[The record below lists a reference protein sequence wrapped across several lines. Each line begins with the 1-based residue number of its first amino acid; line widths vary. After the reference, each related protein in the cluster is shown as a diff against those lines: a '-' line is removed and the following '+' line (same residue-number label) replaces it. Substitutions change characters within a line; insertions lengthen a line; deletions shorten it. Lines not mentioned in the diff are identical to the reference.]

1 MKGKTRKLLPSS
13 LEAWRVTAACHI
25 NCALKSGRFIVYM
38 RGTKRA
44 AECFHDTRTDE
55 WRACTRWMRADGV
68 HLRQPLEKSLSRAV
82 PLAASARPVV
92 FIFLAYSCKPSLTA
106 FKQMWHQMDGN
117 HNSFGP
123 QILKRHPNRHFLH
136 SYRGVRCYSSTWNIW
151 KASTGAW
158 GHMEML
164 LLARRPTH
172 TLFPLFHIQTTKI
185 ICEESICLSTCI
197 LIRSPENTLWLQL
210 SEGPDTSGKRVAGG
224 LKAHLCAKI
233 DTSVFTAHVHPCILH
248 VGSDVKRY
256 NR

>member
-55 WRACTRWMRADGV
+55 WRACTRRMRADGV
-68 HLRQPLEKSLSRAV
+68 HLQQPLEKSLSRAV

-172 TLFPLFHIQTTKI
+172 TLFSPLPYSDDKDHLWGVHMLIHLYSDTQPREHLVTSALWGPWHIRQKGRWRTKGSFMRENRYVRFH
-185 ICEESICLSTCI
+185 CP
-197 LIRSPENTLWLQL
+197 R
-210 SEGPDTSGKRVAGG
+210 
-224 LKAHLCAKI
+224 
-233 DTSVFTAHVHPCILH
+233 TSVHPPCWL
-248 VGSDVKRY
+248 GC
-256 NR
+256 